1 MECRICGVFL
11 NPAATAA
18 LLAGLLLPG
27 SSIQAA
33 SDSAGSDNTPADQVV
48 RPEIQRREVREADI
62 DTEDFE
68 IGVFA
73 GAMSVEDFGT
83 NFVWGGRLA
92 YHVTEYVFVEGAYGR
107 TNTDKTSFER
117 LSGSARVVNDRT
129 LQYYNISFGVN
140 ILPGESFIL
149 DRWAFKT
156 DFYLI
161 GGVGSTNFNN
171 EDEFTWNY
179 GAGYKIL
186 ITDWMSLRVDVRD
199 HVFDIDLLGES
210 NTTHNLE
217 FTGGVSIFF

>member
-1 MECRICGVFL
+1 MECRIFGIFL
-11 NPAATAA
+11 AAA

-27 SSIQAA
+27 GAMA
-33 SDSAGSDNTPADQVV
+33 VEETAVVDETPADQVV
-48 RPEIQRREVREADI
+48 RPEIRRREVREADI

-107 TNTDKTSFER
+107 TKTDKTSFER
-117 LSGSARVVNDRT
+117 LSGSARVVKDRD
-129 LQYYNISFGVN
+129 LQYYNVSFGIN

-149 DRWAFKT
+149 DRWAFT
-156 DFYLI
+156 SDFYLI

-171 EDEFTWNY
+171 EDEFTWNF
-179 GAGYKIL
+179 GAGYKVL
-186 ITDWMSLRVDVRD
+186 VNDWLALRVDGRD
-199 HVFDIDLLGES
+199 HVFDIDLLGDKK
-210 NTTHNLE
+210 TTHNLE
-217 FTGGVSIFF
+217 LTGGLSLFF

>member
-1 MECRICGVFL
+1 MECRIFGIFL
-11 NPAATAA
+11 NRAA
-18 LLAGLLLPG
+18 LAVLLASFLLPVNICTAED
-27 SSIQAA
+27 SAA
-33 SDSAGSDNTPADQVV
+33 SENKPADQVV

-68 IGVFA
+68 IGAFA

-107 TNTDKTSFER
+107 TKTDKTSFER
-117 LSGSARVVNDRT
+117 LSGSARVVDDRT
-129 LQYYNISFGVN
+129 LQYYNISFGIN

-149 DRWAFKT
+149 DRWAFSS

-171 EDEFTWNY
+171 EDEFTWNF
-179 GAGYKIL
+179 GAGYKVL
-186 ITDWMSLRVDVRD
+186 VTDWLSLRVDARD
-199 HVFDIDLLGES
+199 HVFDIDVLGEN